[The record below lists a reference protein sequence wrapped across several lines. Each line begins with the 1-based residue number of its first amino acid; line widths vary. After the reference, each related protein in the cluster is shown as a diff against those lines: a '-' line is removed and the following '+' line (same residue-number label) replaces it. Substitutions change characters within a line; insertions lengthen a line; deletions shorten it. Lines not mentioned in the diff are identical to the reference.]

1 MRLYAFHFFT
11 KEHQKHLHM
20 ERRKFLKNSALASTA
35 FMVPSFLK
43 GYVNE
48 NGARSRSG
56 KVLVVV
62 QLSGGNDGL
71 NTVIPYGNDIYYKS
85 RPTLAIPKQKVIK
98 LNDELGWNPNLK
110 ALRSIYDQGQMSI
123 LNSVGYPNPDRSH
136 FRSMDIWHTASDSSE
151 FLSSGWIGRYLD
163 NHCSGCDIPHY
174 ALEMDDTLTLAL
186 KGIEH
191 SGFAVGDINRLKK
204 TNDNQFLK
212 TLAQAPHEE
221 EENVAYL
228 YKTMIDT
235 QSSAN
240 YLHKKSR
247 VHKSKVNYPRNGF
260 AKDLKQI
267 SELITADSDTR
278 IYYVT
283 LSGFDTHA
291 NQQNQQG
298 RLLKQ
303 YAEAMAA
310 FVKDLK
316 QNNLLDDTLIMTFSE
331 FGRRVKQNGS
341 RGTDHGTAN
350 NVFLMGGNLR
360 KKGFYNDAPDL
371 ANLDK
376 GDLKYQIDFR
386 SIYANILEDWL
397 GAKSSGILGINEKV
411 KVI

>member
-1 MRLYAFHFFT
+1 
-11 KEHQKHLHM
+11 M

-35 FMVPSFLK
+35 LMVPSFLK
-43 GYVNE
+43 GSVHN
-48 NGARSRSG
+48 NTSRSRSG
-56 KVLVVV
+56 KILVVV

-71 NTVIPYGNDIYYKS
+71 NTVIPHGNDIYYKS

-98 LNDELGWNPNLK
+98 LNDELGWNPNLA
-110 ALRSIYDQGQMSI
+110 ALRSVYDQGQMSI
-123 LNSVGYPNPDRSH
+123 INSVGYPNPDRSH

-186 KGIEH
+186 KGIER
-191 SGFAVGDINRLKK
+191 SGFAVGNLNQLKK
-204 TNDNQFLK
+204 TNDNLFLK
-212 TLAQAPHEE
+212 ALGQQAHQE

-247 VHKSKVNYPRNGF
+247 VHKSKINYPINGF

-267 SELITADSDTR
+267 SELITADTDTR

-291 NQQNQQG
+291 NQLNQQG

-303 YAEAMAA
+303 YAEAMSV
-310 FVKDLK
+310 FIKDLK

-360 KKGFYNDAPDL
+360 NKGFYNDAPDL
-371 ANLDK
+371 VNLDK
-376 GDLKYQIDFR
+376 GDLKFQIDFR
-386 SIYANILEDWL
+386 NIYANILEDWL
-397 GAKSSGILGINEKV
+397 GAKTSGILKTSDKV